1 MYIIAQVVLVP
12 SVSVHTYEPKVRLR
26 RTCIATTTILYGM
39 SDNIQCHKQL
49 KWR

>member
-1 MYIIAQVVLVP
+1 MYIIAQVVLVA
-12 SVSVHTYEPKVRLR
+12 SVSIHTYEAEVRLR
-26 RTCIATTTILYGM
+26 RCIATTTILYGM